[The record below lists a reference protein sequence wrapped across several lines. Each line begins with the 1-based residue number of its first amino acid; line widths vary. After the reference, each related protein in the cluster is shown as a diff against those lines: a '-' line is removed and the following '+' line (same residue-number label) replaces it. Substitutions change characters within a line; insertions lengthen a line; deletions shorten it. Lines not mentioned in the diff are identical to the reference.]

1 MLEVKIKYLD
11 DIEKIEKIAIGDWI
25 DLRASKDI
33 SLKKGEFTCIPL
45 GVSIVLPDGY
55 EALLAPRS
63 STFKK
68 WHILQTNSVGVI
80 DNSYLG
86 EWAMPVYATEDTV
99 IKKNDRICQFR
110 IIENQPKFNII
121 EIDTLDGIVSER
133 GKGGFGSTGVN

>member
-55 EALLAPRS
+55 EALLAQDHQHLKSGIYSRQ
-63 STFKK
+63 
-68 WHILQTNSVGVI
+68 IV
-80 DNSYLG
+80 LG
-86 EWAMPVYATEDTV
+86 LLTTH
-99 IKKNDRICQFR
+99 
-110 IIENQPKFNII
+110 
-121 EIDTLDGIVSER
+121 T
-133 GKGGFGSTGVN
+133 